1 MKKPRKCS
9 EGSDLILTVTIS
21 PKWGRCLLDFPQ
33 FGENSLVSSQ
43 RGEVSLKL
51 LVNGCQN
58 SRLEFQHTARSYED
72 MRDDPEFSDVT
83 LVFEERQFETHKIML
98 TNINTLFFINV
109 LKSTTHVPLNLF
121 ERDKVL

>member
-1 MKKPRKCS
+1 MKELRKCS
-9 EGSDLILTVTIS
+9 EGLDLILTVTTS

-98 TNINTLFFINV
+98 TNINTLFS
-109 LKSTTHVPLNLF
+109 LLF
-121 ERDKVL
+121 

>member
-1 MKKPRKCS
+1 M
-9 EGSDLILTVTIS
+9 
-21 PKWGRCLLDFPQ
+21 
-33 FGENSLVSSQ
+33 VSSQ

-83 LVFEERQFETHKIML
+83 LVFEERQFEAHKIML
-98 TNINTLFFINV
+98 TNINTLFFIIV
-109 LKSTTHVPLNLF
+109 LKSTTHLPLNLF